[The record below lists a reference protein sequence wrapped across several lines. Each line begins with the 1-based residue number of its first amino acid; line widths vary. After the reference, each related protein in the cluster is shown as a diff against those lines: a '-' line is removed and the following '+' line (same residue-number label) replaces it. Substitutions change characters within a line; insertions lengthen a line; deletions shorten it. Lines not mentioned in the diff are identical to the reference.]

1 MSHEQTKRLTNAD
14 QTGQPDM
21 PIRHPYNE
29 ILRENEQRRRLLGR
43 DVAHHPV
50 TIRRVLAEHR
60 RANGL
65 SEAGDVIQSLVW
77 RLVLADQRA
86 ARFSDELCD
95 CLSESTTL

>member
-21 PIRHPYNE
+21 PIRRPYNE

-50 TIRRVLAEHR
+50 TIRRVLAELAQTAFQKR
-60 RANGL
+60 VML
-65 SEAGDVIQSLVW
+65 FSL
-77 RLVLADQRA
+77 
-86 ARFSDELCD
+86 
-95 CLSESTTL
+95 